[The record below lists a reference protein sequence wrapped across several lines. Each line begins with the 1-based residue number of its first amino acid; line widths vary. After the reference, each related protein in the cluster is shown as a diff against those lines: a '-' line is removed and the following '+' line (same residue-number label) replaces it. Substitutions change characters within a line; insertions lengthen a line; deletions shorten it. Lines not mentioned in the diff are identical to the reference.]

1 MNKKIS
7 NNKNTKKIKRE
18 WKENMFKQIEN
29 ES

>member
-1 MNKKIS
+1 MNKKI